1 MDGRLFEAAKSG
13 DCRLMKELVAAMDP
27 SILLRTTPQGN
38 TCLHISTI
46 NGHEEFCQEVLMLDN
61 SLLTVANSHGE
72 TPLLTAVTN
81 GRTAL
86 ASVLLRRC
94 CEAGLREAILKQD
107 ENGCNALHHA
117 IRNGHRDLAL
127 ELIAAE
133 AGLSQGVN
141 KYRESPMYIAVMRD
155 FTDIFRKLLGIPGS
169 AHVGCHG
176 RNALHAAV
184 RNGNPVIA
192 KELVE
197 KRPGLAREFDDEM
210 DTPMHHAAMW
220 GKTHVLGALLQYD
233 WSLGVSVARELV
245 HHCPDAPYYDAN
257 GCTCLHQAAFK
268 GHLEFVEFILE
279 SPYLR
284 KLVNMRDNGGNTAL
298 HYAVQDCN
306 PRIVAA
312 LLSHGDTDVTVLN
325 YTGNE
330 AVWQLGGAA
339 DYAKTLNW
347 IQNPIGQSSKR
358 ENKIKTSPKADDAD
372 VAAGFA
378 AAVVA
383 IGFPAREAAIAAGS
397 AREPD
402 LDAGSRR
409 RRRYHRICRGKQP
422 PPSLPSDLPRDAAA
436 ARLGYEKLPP
446 SSALSTPL
454 RKAAATAGSGRGKQS
469 VPSVPPDL
477 AGGTR
482 RTRPLSLLI
491 HSNGVVPSLS
501 LRHAGETG
509 GRGGDGLATPVGRG
523 SGSSGER
530 AVEKEQRRRS
540 GEGTGGVDAPLGGEG
555 RGGEEELA
563 VGGWEWHRR

>member
-184 RNGNPVIA
+184 RNGNP
-192 KELVE
+192 
-197 KRPGLAREFDDEM
+197 
-210 DTPMHHAAMW
+210 
-220 GKTHVLGALLQYD
+220 GKNCILG
-233 WSLGVSVARELV
+233 
-245 HHCPDAPYYDAN
+245 
-257 GCTCLHQAAFK
+257 CL
-268 GHLEFVEFILE
+268 
-279 SPYLR
+279 
-284 KLVNMRDNGGNTAL
+284 T
-298 HYAVQDCN
+298 
-306 PRIVAA
+306 
-312 LLSHGDTDVTVLN
+312 SH
-325 YTGNE
+325 
-330 AVWQLGGAA
+330 
-339 DYAKTLNW
+339 
-347 IQNPIGQSSKR
+347 
-358 ENKIKTSPKADDAD
+358 
-372 VAAGFA
+372 
-378 AAVVA
+378 
-383 IGFPAREAAIAAGS
+383 
-397 AREPD
+397 
-402 LDAGSRR
+402 
-409 RRRYHRICRGKQP
+409 
-422 PPSLPSDLPRDAAA
+422 
-436 ARLGYEKLPP
+436 
-446 SSALSTPL
+446 
-454 RKAAATAGSGRGKQS
+454 
-469 VPSVPPDL
+469 
-477 AGGTR
+477 
-482 RTRPLSLLI
+482 
-491 HSNGVVPSLS
+491 
-501 LRHAGETG
+501 
-509 GRGGDGLATPVGRG
+509 
-523 SGSSGER
+523 
-530 AVEKEQRRRS
+530 
-540 GEGTGGVDAPLGGEG
+540 
-555 RGGEEELA
+555 
-563 VGGWEWHRR
+563 